1 MKQVG
6 YHTAVAAIV
15 AAVGVAGPLSANAAR
30 FHALDGSPSDVTF
43 VQQFDTNAQ
52 IVLMRGLANVFSLGL
67 DDLAEKL
74 KTYGYKPVVS
84 NWKSTS
90 VVADTIARNYAQNQ
104 SSPVILVG
112 HSLGA
117 GAVLD
122 IAEVLRKKNI
132 PVAYMVTY
140 DLTVART
147 VPGNVKEYVNFY
159 QRNGFGQKASPPP
172 GYKGTMINVDVTAN
186 TNLKHGNMD
195 EAARGHEIIM
205 GKIFTITSRR

>member
-1 MKQVG
+1 MNKFGSFVA
-6 YHTAVAAIV
+6 TAAI
-15 AAVGVAGPLSANAAR
+15 AVGVVVVGSAAVSAAR
-30 FHALDGSPSDVTF
+30 FHSTIAAPSEVTF

-52 IVLMRGLANVFSLGL
+52 IFLMRGLANVFSLGL
-67 DDLAEKL
+67 DELAEKL
-74 KTYGYKPVVS
+74 KGYGYKPVVS
-84 NWKSTS
+84 EWKSAS
-90 VVADTIARNYAQNQ
+90 AAADTIASNYAQGQ
-104 SSPVILVG
+104 KSPVILVG

-122 IAEVLRKKNI
+122 IAEILRKKNV

-186 TNLKHGNMD
+186 TKLKHGNMD

-205 GKIFTITSRR
+205 GKIFTITSRK

>member
-1 MKQVG
+1 M
-6 YHTAVAAIV
+6 TAAVAATIW
-15 AAVGVAGPLSANAAR
+15 AGSGTVDAGR
-30 FHALDGSPSDVTF
+30 FHSEVRSPSEITL

-67 DDLAEKL
+67 DELAEKL
-74 KTYGYKPVVS
+74 KGYGYKPVVS
-84 NWKSTS
+84 EWKSAS
-90 VVADTIARNYAQNQ
+90 AAADTIASNYAQGQ
-104 SSPVILVG
+104 KSPVILVG

-122 IAEVLRKKNI
+122 IAEILRKKNI

-195 EAARGHEIIM
+195 EATRGHEIIM
-205 GKIFTITSRR
+205 GKIFTITSRQ